1 MLIIKYL
8 HFDSIYG
15 SKTLYLT
22 VIVPQMLMNINKRGT
37 YIQVKG
43 KLNRQHSMTRKQR
56 TTKI

>member
-37 YIQVKG
+37 YIQVIVNRA
-43 KLNRQHSMTRKQR
+43 NRQQL
-56 TTKI
+56 

>member
-37 YIQVKG
+37 YIQVMG
-43 KLNRQHSMTRKQR
+43 KFKTKDGLRKP
-56 TTKI
+56 TG